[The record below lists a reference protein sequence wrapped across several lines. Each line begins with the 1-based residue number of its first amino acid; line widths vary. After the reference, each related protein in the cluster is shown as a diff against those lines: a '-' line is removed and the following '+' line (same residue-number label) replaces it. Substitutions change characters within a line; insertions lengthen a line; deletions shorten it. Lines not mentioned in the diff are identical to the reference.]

1 MFPEENLLATAEEG
15 YGYFVTRPGFKLK
28 GGRYTIVRKLGRGE
42 YSSVY
47 LVYDEEEK
55 EYMAAKVLTVTAT
68 KANDDGILNE
78 LECLQIIADR
88 ANQYEMN
95 LRLFDHFF
103 QGGPHG
109 VHLCLLRFASTLADP
124 TGTGF
129 FTTGHVGDLR
139 DLQRP
144 QYLAKNL
151 KETSFGIRE
160 KSPTVCSPKR
170 QAPPQKAII
179 TTVFGTDAHR
189 LCTSS
194 PTGTLPF
201 YIVGKILSDVIT
213 GVDEFHGAGII
224 HADIKADNI
233 WIQALFNMHIAPII
247 AAEPPKIAGSLKI
260 NEEEYPVLL
269 SQPLESSFT
278 WDTPLDMADLID
290 AVLGDLGSALLDDQ
304 PKPSSEIGAYALRAP
319 ESVIG
324 AYEKFGTPLDIWAI
338 GCLTYELLTGKC
350 LFNPKN
356 GDGYTKDECHIALM
370 LAMTGEQ
377 FPMSLIENTDKKD
390 IYFDESADPLT
401 TGNFRKVGLIPTP
414 KETIEE
420 LLRMHASLTAM
431 HLRKA
436 ASFIR
441 TCISLNPDDR
451 PTSRQLIAQ
460 EFMEYANCPAAD
472 PENYPKDL

>member
-1 MFPEENLLATAEEG
+1 MFPEENLLATAEDG

-42 YSSVY
+42 FSSVY
-47 LVYDEEEK
+47 LVYDEERK

-103 QGGPHG
+103 QGGLHG
-109 VHLCLLRFASTLADP
+109 VHLCL
-124 TGTGF
+124 
-129 FTTGHVGDLR
+129 V
-139 DLQRP
+139 
-144 QYLAKNL
+144 
-151 KETSFGIRE
+151 
-160 KSPTVCSPKR
+160 
-170 QAPPQKAII
+170 

-189 LCTSS
+189 LRASS

-201 YIVGKILSDVIT
+201 YVVGKIFSDVIT
-213 GVDEFHGAGII
+213 GVDELHGAGII
-224 HADIKADNI
+224 HAALTSLFWLDIKADNI
-233 WIQALFNMHIAPII
+233 WIQALFDMHIEPII
-247 AAEPPKIAGSLKI
+247 AAEPPKVAGTLKI
-260 NEEEYPVLL
+260 DEEEYPMLL

-278 WDTPLDMADLID
+278 WDTPLDIADLLD

-319 ESVIG
+319 ENVIG
-324 AYEKFGTPLDIWAI
+324 AYEKCGTPLDIWAI

-350 LFNPKN
+350 LFDPKD

-370 LAMTGEQ
+370 LTMTGEQ

-390 IYFDESADPLT
+390 IYFDES
-401 TGNFRKVGLIPTP
+401 GNFRKVGLIPTP
-414 KETIEE
+414 KETIED
-420 LLRMHASLTAM
+420 LLRMRASLTAT

-436 ASFIR
+436 ASF
-441 TCISLNPDDR
+441 TQACISLNPDDR
-451 PTSRQLIAQ
+451 PTSGQLIAQ

-472 PENYPKDL
+472 PENYPKDS